1 MVHLPA
7 CAGPRAGEHF
17 AQSGEPIHQPPRE
30 DRHEITLRYDG
41 KHAHATIAGPAL
53 WPKISIGSAGALE
66 YAVITMPRVAF
77 TANIQRHAE
86 CPPADAVGTTVRE
99 VLESYF
105 AGNERARG
113 YVLDDQGALRHH

>member
-1 MVHLPA
+1 M
-7 CAGPRAGEHF
+7 
-17 AQSGEPIHQPPRE
+17 
-30 DRHEITLRYDG
+30 
-41 KHAHATIAGPAL
+41 AL
-53 WPKISIGSAGALE
+53 Q

-105 AGNERARG
+105 AGNERARS
-113 YVLDDQGALRHH
+113 YVLDDQGALRHHVAVFINGALITDRVRLSDPVPPDGEVYVMQALSGG